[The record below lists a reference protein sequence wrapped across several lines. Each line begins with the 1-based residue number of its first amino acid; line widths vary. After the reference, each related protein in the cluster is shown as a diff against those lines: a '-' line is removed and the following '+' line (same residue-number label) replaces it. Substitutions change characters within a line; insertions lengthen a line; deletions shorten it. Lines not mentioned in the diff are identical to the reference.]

1 MLTFPNAKINLGLN
15 ITEKRPDGYHN
26 LETVFYPVPVEDALE
41 IIPLPDAP
49 RGTCTLHLAGQEIAG
64 TLEDNLVA
72 RAYRMLDADFG
83 LPAVDIHLLKHIPS
97 GAGLGGGS
105 SDAAFMLKMLNEQF
119 GLGLTEDSLEAY
131 ATRLGADCAFF
142 VRNRPTFAEGIGN
155 IFSPLP
161 SFSLSG
167 YRLLLVKPDV
177 FVSTRDA
184 FARIKPRRA
193 DASPKEIVRLPVE
206 KWRGRLVNDFE
217 ESVFPQ
223 FPLIGEIKDEMYR
236 LGAVYASMSG
246 SGSSVFGLFKNEA
259 QGYDFGPHAFVC
271 QLALR

>member
-83 LPAVDIHLLKHIPS
+83 LPAVDIHLLKRIPS

-131 ATRLGADCAFF
+131 AARLGADCAFF

-223 FPLIGEIKDEMYR
+223 FPLIGETKDEMYR

-246 SGSSVFGLFKNEA
+246 SGSSVFGLFKNEV

>member
-72 RAYRMLDADFG
+72 KAYRMLDADFG
-83 LPAVDIHLLKHIPS
+83 LPAVDIHLLKRIPS

-119 GLGLTEDSLEAY
+119 GLGLTEDNLEAY

-223 FPLIGEIKDEMYR
+223 FPLIGETKDEMYR

-246 SGSSVFGLFKNEA
+246 SGSSVFGLFKNEV

>member
-72 RAYRMLDADFG
+72 KAYRMLDADFG
-83 LPAVDIHLLKHIPS
+83 LPAVDIHLLKRIPS

-131 ATRLGADCAFF
+131 AARLGADCAFF

-223 FPLIGEIKDEMYR
+223 FPLIGETKDEMYR

-246 SGSSVFGLFKNEA
+246 SGSSVFGLFKNEV

>member
-15 ITEKRPDGYHN
+15 ITKKRPDGYHN

-72 RAYRMLDADFG
+72 KAYRMLDADFG
-83 LPAVDIHLLKHIPS
+83 LPAVDIHLLKRIPS

-223 FPLIGEIKDEMYR
+223 FPLIGETKDEMYR

-246 SGSSVFGLFKNEA
+246 SGSSVFGLFKNEV